1 MRCFVCLFAS
11 IVFITGF
18 FPQSDYIFPLNSLVH
33 SFFIFMSLSWYLRRR
48 IANIDQW
55 CVIWYYSDD
64 YHCKKCKGVHWNLV
78 KSKQYLA
85 HEFSLM
91 NACHWWPFENDIHS
105 YISSRIS
112 LVPGFFLLIWA
123 YVNFTAEWF
132 VINCLPE
139 LTGRFFYLARNLD
152 CLRGQIW

>member
-1 MRCFVCLFAS
+1 MTECHSFLVRCFVCLFAS

-18 FPQSDYIFPLNSLVH
+18 FPQSDYIFLLNSLVH

-112 LVPGFFLLIWA
+112 LSLDFFSSWFGPMLILQLNGLSSIVCQNLLAGSFIRH
-123 YVNFTAEWF
+123 
-132 VINCLPE
+132 VI
-139 LTGRFFYLARNLD
+139 
-152 CLRGQIW
+152 